1 MKKLLGVV
9 ILGLLLSGNAY
20 AKTIYCYKANKGS
33 EILKSTIAT
42 DLKDSSSIYF
52 FEINDKSKNV
62 EWLKYYWEYKR
73 EIKYSWEDNNTY
85 EFVYDDENKPI
96 AEKQLK
102 FNKNEIL
109 MYWEFKNDEK
119 EIKFRQYFELDR
131 ISGLLLIRLFKLD
144 SEGNEITT
152 DEEGNIYKK
161 ADDDFIDFAD
171 TDKFFCENHKGI

>member
-1 MKKLLGVV
+1 
-9 ILGLLLSGNAY
+9 
-20 AKTIYCYKANKGS
+20 
-33 EILKSTIAT
+33 
-42 DLKDSSSIYF
+42 
-52 FEINDKSKNV
+52 
-62 EWLKYYWEYKR
+62 
-73 EIKYSWEDNNTY
+73 
-85 EFVYDDENKPI
+85 
-96 AEKQLK
+96 
-102 FNKNEIL
+102 

-161 ADDDFIDFAD
+161 DDKDFIDFAD

>member
-1 MKKLLGVV
+1 MKKILGIIV
-9 ILGLLLSGNAY
+9 LGLLLSGNAY
-20 AKTIYCYKANKGS
+20 AKTIYCYKANKGN

-42 DLKDSSSIYF
+42 DLKDSSTIYF

-62 EWLKYYWEYKR
+62 EWLKYYWEFKK
-73 EIKYSWEDNNTY
+73 EIKYSWEDNNRY
-85 EFVYDDENKPI
+85 EFVYGDKNKPI
-96 AEKQLK
+96 AKKQLK

-109 MYWEFKNDEK
+109 MYLEFKNDEK
-119 EIKFRQYFELDR
+119 EIKFRRYFVLDR

-161 ADDDFIDFAD
+161 ADDDFIDFAN